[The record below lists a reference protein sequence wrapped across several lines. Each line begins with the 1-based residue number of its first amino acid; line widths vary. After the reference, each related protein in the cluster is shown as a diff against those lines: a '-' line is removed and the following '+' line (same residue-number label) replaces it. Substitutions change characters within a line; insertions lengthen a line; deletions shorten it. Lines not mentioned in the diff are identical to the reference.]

1 MQTLQIVVDR
11 LEHWQPYYPSKE
23 LISAE
28 DYLSTPVTGT
38 EKKSKV
44 INLCTDYD
52 YLSTGYYCSLLAEA
66 RSQRVIPSIRSI
78 NDLANHRY
86 YRLYD
91 DLDLQ
96 QALEKISG
104 INSSQLD
111 IKIFFGQPPLA
122 GLEKFARRLFELY
135 PCPIL
140 SVTLE
145 RRNNWEISSIT
156 PGKLTDLC
164 EDEQT
169 QFANAIDGFSRAIWR
184 KPRSRK
190 RFRYE
195 LAILCNTEEDIPPSN
210 AKAIKNFIRAGNEQG
225 LDVDIIGQHDYARLL
240 EYDALFIRE
249 TTAIDHHTYRFAKRA
264 ESEGLVVLDDPDS
277 ILKCTNKVFLAD
289 LLDANKVPTPKT
301 RLLMRDKAINFTE
314 LEAEF
319 GYPAVLKIPHGSF
332 SRGVV
337 KVQNRD
343 ELEQHCA
350 ELFRESA
357 ILLCQEYVVTDY
369 DWRIGFLNYKPIYAC
384 QYFMARGHWQIY
396 NHSKNA
402 KQKSGGFTTLPIHQV
417 PKDVIKTATKA
428 VKLIGDGLYGVD
440 MKQLADRN
448 VIIEINDNPSI
459 DSGVEDAYVGD
470 DLYQTIMAEFLRRL
484 DRQNDHR

>member
-1 MQTLQIVVDR
+1 MQTLQIVVDQI
-11 LEHWQPYYPSKE
+11 EDWQPYYPSKE

-28 DYLSTPVTGT
+28 DYLSTPITGS

-66 RSQRVIPSIRSI
+66 RAQRVIPSIRSI

-91 DLDLQ
+91 DLNLR
-96 QALEKISG
+96 QALEKSAPAD
-104 INSSQLD
+104 SSRLQ
-111 IKIFFGQPPLA
+111 IKIFFGYPSLA
-122 GLEKFARRLFELY
+122 GLEKLARRLFELY

-140 SVTLE
+140 SVSLE
-145 RRNNWEISSIT
+145 QRDHWEIVEIS
-156 PGKLTDLC
+156 PGKLTDLS

-169 QFANAIDGFSRAIWR
+169 QFANSIDSFSRSIWR

-195 LAILCNTEEDIPPSN
+195 LAILCNDQEELPPSN
-210 AKAIKNFIRAGNEQG
+210 SKAIKSFIRAGNELG
-225 LDVDIIGQHDYARLL
+225 LDVDIIGKHDYARLL

-277 ILKCTNKVFLAD
+277 ILKCTNKVFLAE
-289 LLDANKVPTPKT
+289 LLETNQVPTPKT
-301 RLLMRDKAINFTE
+301 LLLMRDKSIDFDE
-314 LEAEF
+314 LEAEIS
-319 GYPAVLKIPHGSF
+319 YPAVLKIPHGSF

-337 KVQNRD
+337 KVQNRN
-343 ELEQHCA
+343 EMEQHCE

-357 ILLCQEYVVTDY
+357 ILLCQEYVATDY

-402 KQKSGGFTTLPIHQV
+402 RQKSGGFTTMPIHQV
-417 PKDVIKTATKA
+417 PRDVIKTATKA

-440 MKQLADRN
+440 MKQLPDRN

-459 DSGVEDAYVGD
+459 DSGVEDAYAGD
-470 DLYQTIMAEFLRRL
+470 DLYITVMAEFLRRL